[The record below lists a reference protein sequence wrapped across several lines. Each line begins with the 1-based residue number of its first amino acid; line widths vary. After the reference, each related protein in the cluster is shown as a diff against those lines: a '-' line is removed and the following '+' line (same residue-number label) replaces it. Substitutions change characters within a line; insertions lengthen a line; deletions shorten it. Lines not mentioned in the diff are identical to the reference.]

1 MTAKT
6 KKKSFTKLSK
16 AKIAQAVER
25 VIPNGQSFKVYISD
39 SKIGKMKVVRVVTPA
54 WKSRRPAFRISRVL
68 DAVHD
73 ELTPTEQKRIL
84 RFSVLTPKEYNTVV
98 RPKNLVMFCA
108 AHHGAAKKKGAKL
121 RPRSRT
127 AKVRRVSAKK
137 RKRR

>member
-1 MTAKT
+1 MKPKAD
-6 KKKSFTKLSK
+6 KKAPPAFPK
-16 AKIAQAVER
+16 AKITHAVR
-25 VIPNGQSFKVYISD
+25 KVIPNGQPFKVYVGD
-39 SKIGKMKVVRVVTPA
+39 SKIGKMKLVRIVTPA

-68 DAVHD
+68 DAVDD

-84 RFSVLTPKEYNTVV
+84 RFSVLTPKEYKSVV
-98 RPKNLVMFCA
+98 RPKHLVMFRA